1 MASRSPSPAPS
12 IGSEKTDV
20 SGAKS
25 PRKFQNGWTREQ
37 EKLMANWSD
46 IAACY
51 RWLHDRTEK
60 FYYKRNMA
68 ITIPVIILSTLTG
81 TANFAVGG
89 FTTEPDQKLYA
100 SAAIGSLSILAG
112 IMTTLGN
119 FFQFAQ
125 NSESNRVASIA
136 WGKFQRLL
144 AVELAIKPDDR
155 IAAMDFLQICRQDLD
170 RLIEQSPQ
178 IPDQIIVAF
187 EEEFKDMPTL
197 KRPDICHGLE
207 HTSIYN
213 SNTPRL
219 MQVAADAAIMLKS
232 RKRFLRDEVMP
243 DLDSMIRTKVEE
255 ELKNRSG
262 TTTPFSFSNGPGAGG
277 PGANPTDN
285 DWRSLLTMERG
296 RSRTRANS
304 IVDSTLRGAPPPSKV
319 VVAGDEEAE
328 AEAHSVAS
336 TS

>member
-1 MASRSPSPAPS
+1 
-12 IGSEKTDV
+12 
-20 SGAKS
+20 
-25 PRKFQNGWTREQ
+25 
-37 EKLMANWSD
+37 MANWSD

-60 FYYKRNMA
+60 FYYSRNMA
-68 ITIPVIILSTLTG
+68 ITIPVIVLSTLTG

-89 FTTEPDQKLYA
+89 FINEPGHKLYA

-125 NSESNRVASIA
+125 NSEANRVASIA

-155 IAAMDFLQICRQDLD
+155 IEAMDFLQICRQDLD

-178 IPDQIIVAF
+178 IPDMIIRAF

-207 HTSIYN
+207 HTGIYD
-213 SNTPRL
+213 SKTPRL
-219 MQVAADAAIMLKS
+219 MQVAADAALMLKS
-232 RKRFLRDEVMP
+232 RKRFLRDDVLP
-243 DLDSMIRTKVEE
+243 DLDSIIQAKVNEA
-255 ELKNRSG
+255 LKGRSG
-262 TTTPFSFSNGPGAGG
+262 TTTPFSFNA
-277 PGANPTDN
+277 AAPTDN
-285 DWRSLLTMERG
+285 DWRTLLSIERG

-304 IVDSTLRGAPPPSKV
+304 IVDSAPGAAAEVAVVVNEPPPANS
-319 VVAGDEEAE
+319 
-328 AEAHSVAS
+328 S
-336 TS
+336 